1 MRLEAVD
8 ALYKDGLDA
17 ETWAQ
22 AVAWANKPTSQCFSG
37 VVGGLK
43 RQDVGRWGLTYVAM
57 PR

>member
-1 MRLEAVD
+1 MD